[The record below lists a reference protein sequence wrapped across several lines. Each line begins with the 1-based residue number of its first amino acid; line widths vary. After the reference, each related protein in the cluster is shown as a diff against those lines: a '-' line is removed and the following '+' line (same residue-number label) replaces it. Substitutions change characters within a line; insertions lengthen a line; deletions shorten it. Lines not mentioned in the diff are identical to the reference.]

1 MGARFQVAW
10 TKQIITRLPKAMQAE
25 GYTLTGPPQVGPSP
39 KKVLWTKLSFH
50 PAQAPIPGMT
60 RVIDAYIKRQHDGG
74 LSLTGIAHIG
84 SPAVEEIMED
94 LPGEGLTLKLG
105 DIDTAL
111 FELLDDAKTFPI
123 MIYADVV
130 DDAVADF
137 MACVRGPVR
146 TWFDKRSTYPALLQT
161 AREPTTVPWETNPDP
176 TLLRGTLL
184 LCILDGRASD
194 AAALMDWYLHR
205 EQFHCWDSLADAT
218 AFDTALRARFPEYA
232 TARAAD

>member
-25 GYTLTGPPQVGPSP
+25 GYTLTGPPQVGPTN
-39 KKVLWTKLSFH
+39 KVAWTKLSFH
-50 PAQAPIPGMT
+50 PAQAPIPDMT
-60 RVIDAYIKRQHDGG
+60 RTIVAYIERHHEGG
-74 LSLTGIAHIG
+74 LSLSGSAQIGG
-84 SPAVEEIMED
+84 SPAVENLMEN
-94 LPGEGLTLKLG
+94 LPGEGLNLG
-105 DIDTAL
+105 DIDRGL
-111 FELLDDAKTFPI
+111 FELLDDTKTFPI

-130 DDAVADF
+130 DRAVADF

-146 TWFDKRSTYPALLQT
+146 TWFDKRSTFPALLQT

-184 LCILDGRASD
+184 LCILNDRASD

-205 EQFHCWDSLADAT
+205 ETLHQWDSLADAT
-218 AFDTALRARFPEYA
+218 AFDTALRERFPKYA
-232 TARAAD
+232 VARESN